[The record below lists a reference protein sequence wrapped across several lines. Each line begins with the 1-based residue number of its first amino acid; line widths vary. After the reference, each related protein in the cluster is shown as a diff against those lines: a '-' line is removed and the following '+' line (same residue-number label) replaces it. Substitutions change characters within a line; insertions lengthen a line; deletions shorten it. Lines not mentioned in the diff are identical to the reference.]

1 MDEPTAFNLPLTIKL
16 YTVDRTSLHFTHE
29 RDHPMGIHT
38 YFQSLNDLERIIRCP
53 GKFKFEE
60 HSVSAHSWKV
70 VQYAKTLADIEE
82 NNGVIIDWKKLY
94 EITSS
99 HDYGEIFIGDI
110 KTPVKHYSLEL
121 RAILQQVE
129 EGMVSHFID
138 EHIPDEFK
146 PIFRRQL
153 REGKDDSVEGLILEV
168 ADKMDQVYEAF
179 TELQRGNTEKEFI
192 AMYRN
197 ALIKI
202 KGIKLHC
209 VDYFLAHILPDM
221 VSEGARSPINIEQ
234 ITHDALAS

>member
-1 MDEPTAFNLPLTIKL
+1 
-16 YTVDRTSLHFTHE
+16 
-29 RDHPMGIHT
+29 MGIHT
-38 YFQSLNDLERIIRCP
+38 YFRSLNDLERIIRTP

-82 NNGVIIDWKKLY
+82 QHGVTIDWKKLY

-121 RAILQQVE
+121 RSMLQKVE
-129 EGMVSHFID
+129 EGMVEHFIN
-138 EHIPDEFK
+138 ENIPAEFQ

-153 REGKDDSVEGLILEV
+153 REGKDQSVEGLILEV

-179 TELQRGNTEKEFI
+179 AELQRGNTEKEFI
-192 AMYRN
+192 VMYRY
-197 ALIKI
+197 ALVKI
-202 KGIKLHC
+202 KNIDLHC
-209 VDYFLAHILPDM
+209 VQYFLEQILPDM
-221 VSEGARSPINIEQ
+221 IEEGIRSPFDIRK
-234 ITHDALAS
+234 ITEEALAL

>member
-1 MDEPTAFNLPLTIKL
+1 
-16 YTVDRTSLHFTHE
+16 
-29 RDHPMGIHT
+29 MGIHT

-82 NNGVIIDWKKLY
+82 QHGVTVDWKKLY

-121 RAILQQVE
+121 RSMLQKVE
-129 EGMVSHFID
+129 EGMVEHFIE
-138 EHIPDEFK
+138 EHIPEELQ

-153 REGKDDSVEGLILEV
+153 REGKDDSIEGLILEV

-179 TELQRGNTEKEFI
+179 AELRRGNTEKEFI
-192 AMYRN
+192 TMYRE

-202 KGIKLHC
+202 KKIRLHC
-209 VDYFLAHILPDM
+209 VDYFLNNILPDI
-221 VSEGARSPINIEQ
+221 VIEGAQSPIDIRK
-234 ITHDALAS
+234 ITNEALAL